1 MPAKSTGGSKSK
13 TTKKTATKKTAKT
26 AKKATA
32 KKATTKTAT
41 KTTKKKATATKTA
54 KPAVATPAA
63 ATKAASAK
71 AAPTKVHVK
80 QIRSGIGRRRDLRR
94 TLRALGLKHHQD
106 EIVVT
111 RNAAIDGMLT
121 KVSHLIR
128 VTPEE

>member
-13 TTKKTATKKTAKT
+13 TTKKTATKKT
-26 AKKATA
+26 
-32 KKATTKTAT
+32 TKTAT
-41 KTTKKKATATKTA
+41 KTAKKKATATKTA
-54 KPAVATPAA
+54 KPAVAKPPAA
-63 ATKAASAK
+63 KPAATTKAASAK

-80 QIRSGIGRRRDLRR
+80 QIRSGIGRRRDFRR

>member
-13 TTKKTATKKTAKT
+13 TTKKTATKKTTKT
-26 AKKATA
+26 AKKSTA

-41 KTTKKKATATKTA
+41 KTAKKKATATKTA
-54 KPAVATPAA
+54 KPAVAKPAA
-63 ATKAASAK
+63 TTKAASAK

-80 QIRSGIGRRRDLRR
+80 QIRSSIGRRRDFRR

-106 EIVVT
+106 ETVVT